1 MNTTLDLSI
10 RALIILACLVGI
22 AVVSYLTP
30 HSGGF
35 PSDSPIV
42 NAAQNVIITPFAVI
56 GGALF
61 VNACFWVRSLIA
73 RAVSGSSVSDM
84 SDCRPPSAD

>member
-42 NAAQNVIITPFAVI
+42 NAAQNIIISFGVI
-56 GGALF
+56 GAFLLI
-61 VNACFWVRSLIA
+61 SLWP
-73 RAVSGSSVSDM
+73 
-84 SDCRPPSAD
+84 RPR